1 MGNLRLYQQSFSF
14 TLKFSAL
21 HCTVFSI
28 FLLVYSHCKK
38 CAMLFSYI
46 CIIFLSYS
54 LLYWTLSGYFMHV
67 WYCRLFV
74 DLLPELCRYYN
85 GCISSILSKY
95 MFKYSN
101 FIRNVFKFWEVV
113 RLQEVETY
121 FLKFELHLKGWI
133 QSLMICIVRLFFF
146 PLELAG
152 FI

>member
-1 MGNLRLYQQSFSF
+1 MWNLRLYQQSFSF

-21 HCTVFSI
+21 NCTFFSV
-28 FLLVYSHCKK
+28 FLLVYSQCKK
-38 CAMLFSYI
+38 YAMLFSYI

-67 WYCRLFV
+67 WHCRLFV
-74 DLLPELCRYYN
+74 DSLPELCRYYN
-85 GCISSILSKY
+85 GCISSILSKH

-113 RLQEVETY
+113 RLRSRNI
-121 FLKFELHLKGWI
+121 FSK
-133 QSLMICIVRLFFF
+133 VRIALERLNSVTDDMYCQVVFF